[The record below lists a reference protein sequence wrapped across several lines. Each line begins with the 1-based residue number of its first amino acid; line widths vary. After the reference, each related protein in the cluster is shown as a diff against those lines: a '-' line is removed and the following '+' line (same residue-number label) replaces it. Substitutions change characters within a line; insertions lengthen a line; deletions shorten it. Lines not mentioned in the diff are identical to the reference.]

1 MTINDTNAYN
11 GCQVLENMKI
21 QNIWTQEN
29 LGEKDILQ
37 IILKEENYNKMC
49 IIY

>member
-29 LGEKDILQ
+29 LGEKNRHLIDNFERI
-37 IILKEENYNKMC
+37 
-49 IIY
+49 